1 MLLSLQYLAKRGG
14 SPAVLLEGIFDVQR
28 SVRNPRRDHVYR
40 FPIFTSTSTSTFN
53 NRMVSGG
60 VSCGAGYQDKSSY
73 SGSGSTLVSPEWLVR
88 HGDRVKILDAT
99 WYLPHMGKD
108 PIDEFINLGR
118 IPGSQYFDLDGVSR
132 TDTDLPHMLP
142 SADAFA
148 AAADALGISENDTI
162 VIYDRQGIFSSPR
175 AWWTWKVFGHK
186 GHVAVLDGGLPAWIE
201 QGFPLVSDH
210 IDRSEVQKVAFAC
223 QSASG
228 DVTSTRYKAHLC
240 EDLVKNVD
248 DVLAR
253 SDCVIDA
260 RPAARFRGEAE
271 EPRKGLAKGH
281 MPGSKNIP
289 WNAVLTEGAKKFKSP
304 EEIDEVFKSVGIDS
318 SKDDFSQ
325 IIASCGSGT
334 TACIL
339 VLASE
344 QLPEKK
350 GSMAVYDGSWSEYGQ
365 TSYSYPVDTS

>member
-1 MLLSLQYLAKRGG
+1 MLQHLSRR
-14 SPAVLLEGIFDVQR
+14 SSAVLGVFDLQR
-28 SVRNPRRDHVYR
+28 SATNPRRFAQTHSR
-40 FPIFTSTSTSTFN
+40 FPVYIKSN
-53 NRMVSGG
+53 IGRMVNS
-60 VSCGAGYQDKSSY
+60 VACCAGYQDNK
-73 SGSGSTLVSPEWLVR
+73 GSTLVTPEWLVR

-108 PIDEFINLGR
+108 PIDEFIHLGR

-142 SADAFA
+142 SEDAFG

-162 VIYDRQGIFSSPR
+162 VIYDRQGIFSAPR

-201 QGFPLVSDH
+201 RGFPLVSDH
-210 IDRSEVQKVAFAC
+210 IDRAEVQKVAFAC

-228 DVTSTRYKAHLC
+228 DVPTRYKAHLR
-240 EDLVKNVD
+240 EDLVKNVN
-248 DVLAR
+248 DVLTR
-253 SDCVIDA
+253 GDCVIDA
-260 RPAARFRGEAE
+260 RPAARFWGEAE
-271 EPRKGLAKGH
+271 EPREGLAKGH
-281 MPGSKNIP
+281 MPGSRNIP

-304 EEIDEVFKSVGIDS
+304 DEIDQVFKSVGIDS
-318 SKDDFSQ
+318 STDDFSQ
-325 IIASCGSGT
+325 LIASCGSGT

-350 GSMAVYDGSWSEYGQ
+350 GTMSVYDGSWSEYGQ
-365 TSYSYPVDTS
+365 LSYSYPVATS